1 MQLRFRRTRGAK
13 HQKKTQKKKEKRKKQ
28 CKRIFLWWCKVE
40 PCARGVQRPIE
51 ERLLLL
57 ESTAPWPTRI
67 RAAPPRRKETED
79 EPKQQQ
85 LRFPILAQLATAG
98 GTAAALLFPVHVPAA
113 GLANP
118 EDWHAGTNAAVAIAS
133 LLLHLSFP
141 LFVFSPS
148 RSLLS
153 YLCFSFFRSLL
164 SAVFSFL
171 AGKWKVRVACIV
183 EVLAGKWKV
192 EVACVVEVADEV
204 KNTN

>member
-13 HQKKTQKKKEKRKKQ
+13 HQKKTKKKQ
-28 CKRIFLWWCKVE
+28 CENFFLWWCKVE
-40 PCARGVQRPIE
+40 PCARGVQRPID

-98 GTAAALLFPVHVPAA
+98 GTEAALLLPVHVPAA
-113 GLANP
+113 LLANP

-133 LLLHLSFP
+133 LLLHLSLSFP
-141 LFVFSPS
+141 LLSSSSLPLVLVLFFPIYVF
-148 RSLLS
+148 LFLVLFFA
-153 YLCFSFFRSLL
+153 LCVFFPCR
-164 SAVFSFL
+164 
-171 AGKWKVRVACIV
+171 
-183 EVLAGKWKV
+183 
-192 EVACVVEVADEV
+192 
-204 KNTN
+204 